1 MGLLVLTGSFV
12 VYKRI
17 PNDYGVYDRKFAV
30 FTALEAKALAV
41 YKLPKDAPKEQ
52 LLKGLKEDGRDN
64 WQKSLNIIKELD
76 ELNLPEVFH
85 ERNVM
90 LKKYCELRI
99 KSYDLAYKAI
109 AKNTEKYKD
118 EMLGYNVEIQNLLN
132 ELTAQK

>member
-1 MGLLVLTGSFV
+1 M
-12 VYKRI
+12 
-17 PNDYGVYDRKFAV
+17 
-30 FTALEAKALAV
+30 EAKALEV

-52 LLKGLKEDGRDN
+52 LLKGLKEDGHDN
-64 WQKSLNIIKELD
+64 WQKSLNIIEGLD
-76 ELNLPEVFH
+76 KLNLPPVFH

-109 AKNTEKYKD
+109 AENTAQYKE
-118 EMLGYNVEIQNLLN
+118 EMQGYNIEIQNLLN